1 MGKKILLLSTAVAC
15 VLGLGSSVFADPVH
29 PSKGMTHHGRVK
41 TFTPSARFSRSHEMP
56 GKAKELTSPSLYEN
70 WFNTTYAKTTSAGFA
85 PLDKP
90 TTINCKSSSGCTL
103 VVESMAQIYPFAD
116 AQASINPEV
125 DGELLNLA
133 GALTD
138 VPNSN
143 GFTFI
148 NARANLSISPGKHT
162 VQTYLYVGY
171 TYYSGDWQIDY
182 SVWSK
187 NK

>member
-1 MGKKILLLSTAVAC
+1 MSKKLLLLSTAVGMILTMNIAAA
-15 VLGLGSSVFADPVH
+15 GPIHPVRSASHH
-29 PSKGMTHHGRVK
+29 PTKVK
-41 TFTPSARFSRSHEMP
+41 TFIPSARFSRSHQVP
-56 GKAKELTSPSLYEN
+56 GKAKELSHESLYEN
-70 WFNTTYAKTTSAGFA
+70 WFNTTYAITTSAGFA
-85 PLDKP
+85 PLDRP
-90 TTINCKSSSGCTL
+90 TSINCKSSNGCTL
-103 VVESMAQIYPFAD
+103 VVESMAQVFPFAE

-138 VPNSN
+138 ISNIN
-143 GFTFI
+143 GFTFL
-148 NARANLSISPGKHT
+148 NTRANLSISPGKHT

-187 NK
+187 